1 MLLNAVLMI
10 GSQCMNQVNPLF
22 PVKPFVYHERVLR
35 DLIPYLADH
44 GQIQD
49 EATLLAAMLLR
60 GFEEYHGECDLN
72 AALCE

>member
-1 MLLNAVLMI
+1 
-10 GSQCMNQVNPLF
+10 MNQVNPLF